1 MADLNNKN
9 SCPTLAEI
17 EKFVKNPVFVQF
29 CSEIKRT

>member
-17 EKFVKNPVFVQF
+17 EKFVKNPVLFRN
-29 CSEIKRT
+29 KADL